1 MMARPLLANRTTTR
15 RGFSLV
21 ELMVGIVVAM
31 AAVIVVM
38 QVFKASE
45 GQRRAASGG
54 DDAQTTGAIA
64 LSLLQRDLRQA
75 GQGFSNPSLLDCQLR
90 LTGGRSIARLAP
102 VTINPAGI
110 PAGDTNTDVVLIA
123 YGSGQGSPEGT
134 LINTQPGAT
143 TYAVTA
149 PQAFVANDYVVAT
162 PQNRAA
168 PCALDLTT
176 VQGAPS
182 GGNVTVALGM
192 TNAPNGALFTFGAT
206 PRFVAY
212 AVRSG
217 RLTTCDFLLQDC
229 TSTDASNWPEVGDG
243 IVSLRA
249 EYARDTSPSRD
260 AVPDVYDQTT
270 PSSWCGWSRIV
281 AARVVLV
288 ARSRQPEKEDVPAS
302 APSWSGAASIV
313 IGGDGWKRYRY
324 KTYETTVPLRNMPP
338 ATDVN
343 FASC

>member
-1 MMARPLLANRTTTR
+1 MDRLSLKTSAPAR

-21 ELMVGIVVAM
+21 ELLVGIVVAM

-38 QVFKASE
+38 QVFKVSE

-75 GQGFSNPSLLDCQLR
+75 GQGFSNPALLDCQLR
-90 LTGGRSIARLAP
+90 LGNSRSITHLAP

-110 PAGDTNTDVVLIA
+110 PAGDSNTDVVLVA
-123 YGSGQGSPEGT
+123 YGTGQGSPEGS
-134 LINTQPGAT
+134 LINSQPGAA

-176 VQGAPS
+176 VAGAPA
-182 GGNVTVALGM
+182 GTNVAVALGM

-217 RLTTCDFLLQDC
+217 RLTTCDFLTQDC
-229 TSTDASNWPEVGDG
+229 TSSDAANWSEVGDG

-249 EYARDTSPSRD
+249 EYARDTSASRD
-260 AVPDVYDQTT
+260 AIPDVYDQTT
-270 PSSWCGWSRIV
+270 PSSWCGWSRVV
-281 AARVVLV
+281 ATRVVLV
-288 ARSRQPEKEDVPAS
+288 ARSRQPEKEDVAAS

-338 ATDVN
+338 AGDVN
-343 FASC
+343 FTSC